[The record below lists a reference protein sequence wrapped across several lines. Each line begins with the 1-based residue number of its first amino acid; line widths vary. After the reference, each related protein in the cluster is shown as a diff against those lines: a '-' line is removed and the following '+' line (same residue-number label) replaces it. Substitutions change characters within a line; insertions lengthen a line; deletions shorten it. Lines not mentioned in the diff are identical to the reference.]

1 MIERESLFRSEV
13 LPNHRNRYFSA
24 PLLQRND
31 LSGVFVLI
39 SLLLVAATLLLLGF
53 IRYRESETTRGVLE
67 PVAGSHRVVA
77 PTTAIVEQVLV
88 KVGDT
93 VAKGQVL
100 AELERA
106 TFDSRGGNAIA
117 KEIGQMQERYLLLQ
131 EQQALQSQ
139 QFQSASQQARQ
150 VLEDHSAALAIIDS
164 EQDLLQQTLQLNESR
179 FAAMQ
184 RLSAARAVTR
194 AQLEQAQIE
203 YLEVQLR
210 LQGVLQRRQTHE
222 QQMRVQESRL
232 QNLDQEH
239 AQIRLTAEQE
249 AIRLK
254 FAITEVEDQSKLAV
268 VAAVAGVI
276 GTVAIEPGQH
286 VQALQPMF
294 YVQTGPLALQANLY
308 VSSRV
313 LGKLYPGQEVLLSYD
328 AFDMLH
334 YGRYAATI
342 QRIDRASLDP
352 REHLL
357 PVPGIQEPVFRITAA
372 LEQAWVEGDDVY
384 RLQPGMLFSA
394 DIVLQEMSLLQFI
407 FKPVLK
413 LRARIA

>member
-1 MIERESLFRSEV
+1 MIEREALFRTEV
-13 LPNHRNRYFSA
+13 LPLQRNRHFST
-24 PLLQRND
+24 PLLQRNE

-39 SLLLVAATLLLLGF
+39 SVLLAVATLLLLAF
-53 IRYRESETTRGVLE
+53 IRYKESETTRGVLE

-77 PTTAIVEQVLV
+77 PTSAIVAQILV
-88 KVGDT
+88 KAGDN

-106 TFDSRGGNAIA
+106 TFDSRGSNAAA
-117 KEIGQMQERYLLLQ
+117 KEIEQIHAQYQLLQ
-131 EQQALQSQ
+131 EQQALQKQ
-139 QFQSASQQARQ
+139 QFQTASQQARQ
-150 VLEDHSAALAIIDS
+150 VLDDLAAALAIIDG
-164 EQDLLQQTLQLNESR
+164 EQVLLRQSLQLSESR
-179 FAAMQ
+179 FAAMEK
-184 RLSAARAVTR
+184 LSAARAVTR
-194 AQLEQAQIE
+194 AQVEQAQFE
-203 YLEVQLR
+203 YLEGRLR
-210 LQGVLQRRQTHE
+210 LQGVLQRRQAHE
-222 QQMRVQESRL
+222 QQMRAQESRL

-239 AQIRLTAEQE
+239 AQARLRAEQE
-249 AIRLK
+249 STRLL
-254 FAITEVEDQSKLAV
+254 FTLTEAEDQSQLAV
-268 VAAVAGVI
+268 VAAASGVI
-276 GTVAIEPGQH
+276 ATIAIEPGQH
-286 VQALQPMF
+286 VQALQPLF

-328 AFDMLH
+328 AFDMQH

-357 PVPGIQEPVFRITAA
+357 PVPGIQEPVFKISAA
-372 LEQAWVEGDDVY
+372 LAQAWVEGEDVY

>member
-1 MIERESLFRSEV
+1 
-13 LPNHRNRYFSA
+13 
-24 PLLQRND
+24 
-31 LSGVFVLI
+31 
-39 SLLLVAATLLLLGF
+39 
-53 IRYRESETTRGVLE
+53 VLE

-77 PTTAIVEQVLV
+77 PTSAIVAQVLV
-88 KVGDT
+88 KVGDN
-93 VAKGQVL
+93 VEKGQVL

-106 TFDSRGGNAIA
+106 TFDSRGSNSAA
-117 KEIGQMQERYLLLQ
+117 KEIEQMHAQYLLLQ
-131 EQQALQSQ
+131 EQQALQTQ
-139 QFQSASQQARQ
+139 QFQSARHQARQ
-150 VLEDHSAALAIIDS
+150 VLEDHSAALAIIDG
-164 EQDLLQQTLQLNESR
+164 EQNLLQQTLQLNESR
-179 FAAMQ
+179 FAAMEK
-184 RLSAARAVTR
+184 LGAARAVTR
-194 AQLEQAQIE
+194 VQLEQAQIE

-210 LQGVLQRRQTHE
+210 LQGVLQRRQAHE

-232 QNLDQEH
+232 QNLDQEY
-239 AQIRLTAEQE
+239 AQMRLTAEQE
-249 AIRLK
+249 AMRLQ
-254 FAITEVEDQSKLAV
+254 FAITEVEDQSQLAV

-276 GTVAIEPGQH
+276 GTVSIEPGQH
-286 VQALQPMF
+286 VQALQPLF
-294 YVQTGPLALQANLY
+294 YVQTGPLALQANMY

-328 AFDMLH
+328 AFDIVH

-372 LEQAWVEGDDVY
+372 LEQTWVEGDDVY

-407 FKPVLK
+407 FKPVLN